1 MRAASLIADMNRSL
15 SIIVNLLKG
24 DKPGRLLES
33 VRAQSNRGFELILT
47 LPSADARLAER
58 VVAWVERHGKM
69 LPPTRLLPL
78 EARNLS
84 ETRNAALREVRGDY
98 AMFVDGD
105 VRLDPDCIVEIRR
118 ELENDSAEL
127 IVLEAARRDAD
138 GWTERD
144 YAADTKLLRTHLLD
158 DVVAVPRIVVAT
170 ERLHTIGGWDE
181 SNPDSADFILGCRL
195 LASAQGITHLRN
207 IPYVLLGEEAAANP
221 LPPFNQI
228 EHSLAE
234 AKASL
239 RNVSEEDPWQKWLAA
254 RRMILSG
261 ELTRLKQRDHAR
273 QLSDEALSTATTA
286 RERIKLG
293 LIRDTQAYFGCGG
306 RRLARMMF

>member
-1 MRAASLIADMNRSL
+1 MDRSL

-33 VRAQSNRGFELILT
+33 VRVQSQFGFELIIT
-47 LPSADARLAER
+47 LPTDDERLTER
-58 VVAWVERHGKM
+58 VVAWVERHSQS
-69 LPPTRLLPL
+69 LPPTRILPL
-78 EARNLS
+78 DARTLPEA
-84 ETRNAALREVRGDY
+84 RNAALREVSGDY

-105 VRLDPDCIVEIRR
+105 VRLDPDFAAEIRR
-118 ELENDSAEL
+118 ELDKDNAEL
-127 IVLEAARRDAD
+127 FVLETARRDAD

-144 YAADTKLLRTHLLD
+144 HAADTKLLRAHLLD

-170 ERLHTIGGWDE
+170 ERLRTIGGWDE

-195 LASAQGITHLRN
+195 LASTQGITHLRN
-207 IPYVLLGEEAAANP
+207 IPYVLLGDETTARP
-221 LPPFNQI
+221 LPTFGQI

-234 AKASL
+234 ANAIL
-239 RNVSEEDPWQKWLAA
+239 RNVPDDEPWQKWLAV
-254 RRMILSG
+254 RMMVLSG
-261 ELTRLKQRDHAR
+261 ELMRLKQRDHAR
-273 QLSDEALSTATTA
+273 QLSEQALSSATTA

-293 LIRDTQAYFGCGG
+293 LIRDTQAYFGSGV

>member
-1 MRAASLIADMNRSL
+1 MDRSL

-33 VRAQSNRGFELILT
+33 VRAQSDRGFELIIT
-47 LPSADARLAER
+47 LPNDDERLTER
-58 VVAWVERHGKM
+58 VVAWVERHNKM
-69 LPPTRLLPL
+69 LPPTRILSL

-84 ETRNAALREVRGDY
+84 EARNAALREVSGDY
-98 AMFVDGD
+98 VMFVDGD
-105 VRLDPDCIVEIRR
+105 VRLDPDCASEIRR
-118 ELENDSAEL
+118 ELETDGAEL
-127 IVLEAARRDAD
+127 LVLEAARRDAD

-144 YAADTKLLRTHLLD
+144 HAADTNLFRAHLLD
-158 DVVAVPRIVVAT
+158 DILAVPRIVVDA
-170 ERLHTIGGWDE
+170 ERLRTIGGWDE

-195 LASAQGITHLRN
+195 LGSAQGITNLRN
-207 IPYVLLGEEAAANP
+207 IPYVLLSEETAAHP
-221 LPPFNQI
+221 MPPFNQI

-239 RNVSEEDPWQKWLAA
+239 RNVTDEEPWQRWLAA

-261 ELTRLKQRDHAR
+261 ELTRLKQRGHAH

-293 LIRDTQAYFGCGG
+293 LIRDTQTYFGSGG